1 MSKRFSPVS
10 NAEKRKNLMSLQWLV
25 YIVSIII
32 IARLVQIGGFHTV
45 DGVDLTQRA
54 DQLTQRSS
62 VEDVK
67 RGSIFDASRQPLA
80 VDTTS
85 YSIHASLDPDAKD
98 FVKDPQKTAAML
110 SKHIDL
116 SYDELLEILSQP
128 DRSQVEFGPKGQ
140 QLTYETKKVIESYQ
154 LPGISFTLQQ
164 KRLHNYPHF
173 ASHLLGIVKRDEGGT
188 RRGDSGIEEAYDDIL
203 GGRVEGDSQD
213 IYLTLDRQYQLPLE
227 DVLQENFERYHP
239 RSIVGYLVDAKTGK
253 LLAAGQRP
261 TFNLDTLE
269 GLEDEWKSLLVG
281 NAYEPGSTI
290 KSLVMGVAL
299 QDQVI
304 RLNDKFESGSVR
316 VYDQIVKDYQETGWG
331 TITYKDGFA
340 HSSNVAMVNIVEK
353 MGPDR
358 WVEILENFGFGQ
370 GTGSRLSDEIDGM
383 LSFDNPVSKVMSG
396 FGQGFLATPM
406 QLIQAFS
413 SIGNGGQMLK
423 IQYID
428 SIGQPNKATY
438 QPVIL
443 GEPFSPEVARQVL
456 ELMVHAVEM
465 PGGTASNFNHP
476 QVKVAAKTGTAEIA
490 DEEGT
495 GYLTGRN
502 EYYFSVISFFPADNP
517 QYMLYLAIERP
528 QTDELIGGTTIL
540 GHVFKDFVDQIYTY
554 N

>member
-10 NAEKRKNLMSLQWLV
+10 DTEKRKNLMSLQWLV
-25 YIVSIII
+25 YIVGIII

-54 DQLTQRSS
+54 DQLTQGSS

-67 RGSIFDASRQPLA
+67 RGSIFDASNQPLA

-85 YSIHASLDPDAKD
+85 YSIHASLDPNAEDA
-98 FVKDPQKTAAML
+98 VKDPQKTASIL
-110 SKHIDL
+110 SKHMEL
-116 SYDELLEILSQP
+116 SYDELLEILSQT

-140 QLTYETKKVIESYQ
+140 QLTSETKKAIDSYQ

-164 KRLHNYPHF
+164 KRIHNYSYF
-173 ASHLLGIVKRDEGGT
+173 ASHLLGIVKRDEDGV
-188 RRGDSGIEEAYDDIL
+188 RRGDSGIEEAYDEVL

-213 IYLTLDRQYQLPLE
+213 IYLTLDRKYQLPLE
-227 DVLQENFERYHP
+227 DILQDNFDRYDP
-239 RSIVGYLVDAKTGK
+239 RSVVGYLVDAKTGK

-299 QDQVI
+299 QDQLI
-304 RLNDKFESGSVR
+304 NLDDKFESGSVQ

-340 HSSNVAMVNIVEK
+340 HSSNVAMVKIVEK
-353 MGPDR
+353 MGPDH
-358 WVEILENFGFGQ
+358 WIETLENFGFGQ
-370 GTGSRLSDEIDGM
+370 VTGRRLSDEIDGM
-383 LSFDNPVSKVMSG
+383 LNFDNPVSKVMSG
-396 FGQGFLATPM
+396 FGQGFLATPI
-406 QLIQAFS
+406 QLLQAFS
-413 SIGNGGQMLK
+413 SIGNAGQMLK
-423 IQYID
+423 IQYIN
-428 SIGQPNKATY
+428 SIGQHNETNY

-443 GEPFSPEVARQVL
+443 GEPFSPKVAKQVL

-476 QVKVAAKTGTAEIA
+476 HVKVAAKTGTAEIA
-490 DEEGT
+490 DESGT

-502 EYYFSVISFFPADNP
+502 EYYFSVISFFPAEDP
-517 QYMLYLAIERP
+517 EYMLYLAIERP

-540 GHVFKDFVDQIYTY
+540 GHIFKDYVDQIYTY